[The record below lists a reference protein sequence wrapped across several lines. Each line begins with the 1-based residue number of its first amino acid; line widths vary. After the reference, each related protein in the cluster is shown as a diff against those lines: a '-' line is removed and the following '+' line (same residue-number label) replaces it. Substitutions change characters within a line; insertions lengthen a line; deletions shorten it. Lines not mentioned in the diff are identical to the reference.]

1 MLHSFYGLEKGY
13 YMKYRDLFKTFRTP
27 ALIFFISL
35 AMLFLVSLISNSFE
49 LNSQLPGILEAVST
63 MVGTAAVFGAAYF
76 AYQELEEVSK
86 SRHIDVAD
94 RLFDELN
101 DPENFKAR
109 QRVYQNLD
117 ENPEIGLKN
126 LSDEDRDAMKKVLN
140 SLDRVSFLTQSGWI
154 PDELVM
160 PWMHPMIAK
169 SWEKLEPY
177 VLYERKRRNE
187 PYYYSHAAQ
196 LAERCKQWREKNL
209 IDNERK
215 TKWVNNA
222 L

>member
-1 MLHSFYGLEKGY
+1 
-13 YMKYRDLFKTFRTP
+13 MKYKDIFKTFRTP
-27 ALIFFISL
+27 ALIFFASLAILFFISL
-35 AMLFLVSLISNSFE
+35 ASNQFKM
-49 LNSQLPGILEAVST
+49 NPQLPGILEAVST

-76 AYQELEEVSK
+76 AYQELDEVSK
-86 SRHIDVAD
+86 SRHIEVAD

-109 QRVYQNLD
+109 QRIYQNLD

-126 LSDEDRDAMKKVLN
+126 LSNEDRNAMKKVLN

-187 PYYYSHAAQ
+187 PYYYAHAGR

-209 IDNERK
+209 MEDERQ
-215 TKWVNNA
+215 TNWVDNA

>member
-1 MLHSFYGLEKGY
+1 
-13 YMKYRDLFKTFRTP
+13 MKYRDLFKTFRTP

-209 IDNERK
+209 MNNEHK
-215 TKWVNNA
+215 TKWVDNA